1 MMTEGIYRRSGS
13 SSAVAKLLEAFRR
26 DAWATQITRNS
37 YTEHDVA
44 TVLRR
49 FLRDLP
55 NPLFP
60 ANIHGRLCLTAGMT
74 NGLARRDLLWHAVS
88 SNVYSL
94 RLREKCKNVGTTFQ
108 ECKARS

>member
-1 MMTEGIYRRSGS
+1 MTKIYSDEINLSLSLINELLIPSGMMSEGIYRRSGS
-13 SSAVAKLLEAFRR
+13 SSAVVKLLEAFRR

-55 NPLFP
+55 DPLFP
-60 ANIHGRLCLTAGMT
+60 ADIHDRLCLASG
-74 NGLARRDLLWHAVS
+74 
-88 SNVYSL
+88 
-94 RLREKCKNVGTTFQ
+94 EKNLYIN
-108 ECKARS
+108 

>member
-13 SSAVAKLLEAFRR
+13 SSAVVKLLEAFRR
-26 DAWATQITRNS
+26 DAWATQITRNL

-55 NPLFP
+55 DPLFP
-60 ANIHGRLCLTAGMT
+60 SNIHDRLCLASG
-74 NGLARRDLLWHAVS
+74 NKQFKID
-88 SNVYSL
+88 YY
-94 RLREKCKNVGTTFQ
+94 
-108 ECKARS
+108 

>member
-13 SSAVAKLLEAFRR
+13 SSAVVKLLETFRR
-26 DAWATQITRNS
+26 DAWATQITRNV

-55 NPLFP
+55 DPLFP
-60 ANIHGRLCLTAGMT
+60 PNIHDRLCLASG
-74 NGLARRDLLWHAVS
+74 
-88 SNVYSL
+88 
-94 RLREKCKNVGTTFQ
+94 KNDPYKTDAIKTF
-108 ECKARS
+108 KILIDGI

>member
-1 MMTEGIYRRSGS
+1 MKPHYPSGMMTEGIYRRSGS

-60 ANIHGRLCLTAGMT
+60 ANIHDRLCLTAGNKQFIWKGFIT
-74 NGLARRDLLWHAVS
+74 AV
-88 SNVYSL
+88 
-94 RLREKCKNVGTTFQ
+94 F
-108 ECKARS
+108 

>member
-1 MMTEGIYRRSGS
+1 MRFSFLPGIMSEGIYRRSGS
-13 SSAVAKLLEAFRR
+13 NTAVAKLMEAFRK

-49 FLRDLP
+49 FIRDLP

-60 ANIHGRLCLTAGMT
+60 TNIHDRLCLTSG
-74 NGLARRDLLWHAVS
+74 
-88 SNVYSL
+88 
-94 RLREKCKNVGTTFQ
+94 K
-108 ECKARS
+108 